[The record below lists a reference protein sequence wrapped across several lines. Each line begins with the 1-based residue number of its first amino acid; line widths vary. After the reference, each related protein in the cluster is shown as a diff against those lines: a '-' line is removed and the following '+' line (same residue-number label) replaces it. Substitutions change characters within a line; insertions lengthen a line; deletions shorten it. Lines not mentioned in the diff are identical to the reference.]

1 MTPYRVGLVG
11 AGHSSRTHA
20 LSMQR
25 VPDGRVVGVWS
36 RTRARAEA
44 FAKEFTLELAT
55 DRVEE
60 LVRAVDVVC
69 VNSPNACHAEHAIL
83 AARAGKHVIVEKPL
97 AVNLDEA
104 RAMLQAAREAG
115 VGLAYA
121 EELPFVPKFVR
132 AREILRSGTLGDP
145 LYVTQREAHAGPYS
159 PWFFTREEA
168 GGGVLMDMAC
178 HSIECV
184 RWLLGK
190 PPVTR
195 VTARVATLDPS
206 RGPLDDHAVVQ
217 LEFATGASATCE
229 ASWVLQGGMQ
239 SRLELW
245 GTRGY
250 LDVDLLH
257 GSGMRQ
263 YSKGGGA
270 GSAGWSMAHADY
282 LQENGYPQELA
293 HFLDCFRA
301 GRTPDESGE
310 DGLAVLEILCAAY
323 ASAREGRSI
332 ELPFEPT
339 GVRYA
344 VDLWLGEGWAPKA
357 HP

>member
-1 MTPYRVGLVG
+1 VGLVG
-11 AGHSSRTHA
+11 AGHISRTHV
-20 LSMQR
+20 LSLRR
-25 VPDGRVVGVWS
+25 VPDASVVGVWS
-36 RTRARAEA
+36 RTRARAEG
-44 FAKEFTLELAT
+44 FAKEFALELAT

-69 VNSPNACHAEHAIL
+69 VNSPNALHAEHAIL

-104 RAMLQAAREAG
+104 DAILEAARAAG

-132 AREILRSGTLGDP
+132 AREILRSGALGDP
-145 LYVTQREAHAGPYS
+145 LYVTQREAHAGPYAS
-159 PWFFTREEA
+159 WFFTREEA

-178 HSIECV
+178 HSVECV

-190 PPVTR
+190 PRVAR

-206 RGPLDDHAVVQ
+206 RGRLDDHSVVW
-217 LEFATGASATCE
+217 LEFENGASATCE

-239 SRLELW
+239 SRLEIW
-245 GTRGY
+245 GTQGY

-257 GSGMRQ
+257 GTGMRQ
-263 YSKGGGA
+263 YA
-270 GSAGWSMAHADY
+270 GERWSMAHADY
-282 LQENGYPQELA
+282 LFENGYPQELA
-293 HFLDCFRA
+293 HFLECFRT

-323 ASAREGRSI
+323 ASARDGRTV
-332 ELPFEPT
+332 ELPFRPAD
-339 GVRYA
+339 VRYA
-344 VDLWLGEGWAPKA
+344 VDLWR
-357 HP
+357 